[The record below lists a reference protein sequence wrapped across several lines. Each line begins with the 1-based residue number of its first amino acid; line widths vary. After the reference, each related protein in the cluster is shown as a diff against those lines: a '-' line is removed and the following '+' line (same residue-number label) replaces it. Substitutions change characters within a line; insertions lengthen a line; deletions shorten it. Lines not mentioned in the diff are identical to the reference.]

1 MRNIN
6 IMKLFELR
14 RKINEAESYEMVLYD
29 ALPTGDL
36 IMDIDADEYNR
47 LYNRYY
53 YFLEDA
59 KAEVKVFSQNFEDK
73 SNALFY
79 FRKLFADEFARYFV

>member
-1 MRNIN
+1 
-6 IMKLFELR
+6 MKLFELR
-14 RKINEAESYEMVLYD
+14 KEAGNFKMVLYD
-29 ALPTGDL
+29 ALPTGHL
-36 IMDIDADEYNR
+36 EMDIDANEYDR

-79 FRKLFADEFARYFV
+79 FRKLFADEFAKYFV

>member
-14 RKINEAESYEMVLYD
+14 KEAGNFKMVLYD
-29 ALPTGDL
+29 ALPTGHL
-36 IMDIDADEYNR
+36 EMDIDANEYDR

-79 FRKLFADEFARYFV
+79 FRKLFADEFAKYFV